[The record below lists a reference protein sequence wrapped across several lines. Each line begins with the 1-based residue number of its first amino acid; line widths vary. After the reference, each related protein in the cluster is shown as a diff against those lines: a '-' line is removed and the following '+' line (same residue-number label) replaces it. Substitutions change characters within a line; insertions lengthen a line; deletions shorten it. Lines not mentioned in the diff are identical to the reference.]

1 MHAPLIL
8 SHETALLYHRAARLA
23 QARGRELRLGGAHAS
38 APAHAR
44 TIARQL
50 GLVTPLDVIGTS
62 SRSKSL
68 NVHAARGGIPSSQ
81 LAPIAADV
89 LACSAQLA
97 LCQIAGS
104 CGSTSL
110 GLYAFEATGTFAID
124 KSAQAGFMNDLA
136 PLTSTSEIL
145 ECIGQLE
152 HGASSDAFSAISRTV
167 LPHPPRQSWR
177 SPLAPLARWEGRDC
191 QNPS

>member
-23 QARGRELRLGGAHAS
+23 QARGRELRLGDARAS

-68 NVHAARGGIPSSQ
+68 SVHAARGGIPSSQ
-81 LAPIAADV
+81 LAPIATDV
-89 LACSAQLA
+89 LACS
-97 LCQIAGS
+97 
-104 CGSTSL
+104 
-110 GLYAFEATGTFAID
+110 
-124 KSAQAGFMNDLA
+124 
-136 PLTSTSEIL
+136 P
-145 ECIGQLE
+145 
-152 HGASSDAFSAISRTV
+152 
-167 LPHPPRQSWR
+167 
-177 SPLAPLARWEGRDC
+177 
-191 QNPS
+191 